1 MNKLQNKNLFIE
13 ILNDN
18 IGKEIFKY
26 LSLEDELKIIIL
38 NKNIYKIL
46 TKQTFLHFKFLNKKL
61 KDQFLFE
68 RKYKHQLL
76 NLEKIKEILIASDDL
91 FKKIYKQS
99 NIMIN
104 IFYFSFLILGIDLFF
119 LGLILGKDKSKKK
132 ISWYSQ
138 LSYIFLWIESLL
150 IIIIHLFKMRK
161 AKKIIKEKINKKL
174 PMLSIKEVKN
184 LRKKIQFRINNLQP
198 LTFWYIAICFL
209 FFYFPVLIKILFEKL
224 KTSYEKAYITIA
236 WFMFYFFLIF
246 DLINLI
252 YKNIKNWNI
261 KTRKYKKIY
270 NNGKSDF
277 YLNKIEKY
285 DNRNNKTYCN
295 EYVLLIVHFGIK
307 CFIFAVLLSYLKN
320 LGRKFD
326 NINYHVKWSSLFIPI
341 YVINGFIFIWGILYI
356 YSIKNYNI
364 QKKPLLY
371 VNIIIII
378 LSSCVLSISVPQI
391 LDDNWNINLFI
402 PAFGSLILT
411 LSIFLLFYLNRNN
424 YNEDKNNIY
433 IPRCIEVV

>member
-138 LSYIFLWIESLL
+138 LSYIFLWI
-150 IIIIHLFKMRK
+150 
-161 AKKIIKEKINKKL
+161 
-174 PMLSIKEVKN
+174 V
-184 LRKKIQFRINNLQP
+184 
-198 LTFWYIAICFL
+198 Y
-209 FFYFPVLIKILFEKL
+209 
-224 KTSYEKAYITIA
+224 
-236 WFMFYFFLIF
+236 
-246 DLINLI
+246 
-252 YKNIKNWNI
+252 
-261 KTRKYKKIY
+261 
-270 NNGKSDF
+270 
-277 YLNKIEKY
+277 
-285 DNRNNKTYCN
+285 
-295 EYVLLIVHFGIK
+295 
-307 CFIFAVLLSYLKN
+307 
-320 LGRKFD
+320 
-326 NINYHVKWSSLFIPI
+326 
-341 YVINGFIFIWGILYI
+341 
-356 YSIKNYNI
+356 
-364 QKKPLLY
+364 
-371 VNIIIII
+371 
-378 LSSCVLSISVPQI
+378 
-391 LDDNWNINLFI
+391 
-402 PAFGSLILT
+402 
-411 LSIFLLFYLNRNN
+411 
-424 YNEDKNNIY
+424 
-433 IPRCIEVV
+433 

>member
-46 TKQTFLHFKFLNKKL
+46 TKQTFLHYKFLNKKL

-252 YKNIKNWNI
+252 YKNIKNWNR

-371 VNIIIII
+371 LNIIIII

-411 LSIFLLFYLNRNN
+411 LSIFLLFYLIRNN

>member
-1 MNKLQNKNLFIE
+1 
-13 ILNDN
+13 
-18 IGKEIFKY
+18 
-26 LSLEDELKIIIL
+26 
-38 NKNIYKIL
+38 
-46 TKQTFLHFKFLNKKL
+46 
-61 KDQFLFE
+61 
-68 RKYKHQLL
+68 
-76 NLEKIKEILIASDDL
+76 
-91 FKKIYKQS
+91 
-99 NIMIN
+99 
-104 IFYFSFLILGIDLFF
+104 
-119 LGLILGKDKSKKK
+119 
-132 ISWYSQ
+132 
-138 LSYIFLWIESLL
+138 
-150 IIIIHLFKMRK
+150 MRK

-261 KTRKYKKIY
+261 KTIKYKKIY

-371 VNIIIII
+371 LNIIIII

-411 LSIFLLFYLNRNN
+411 LSIFLLFFLIRNN

>member
-371 VNIIIII
+371 LNIIIII

-411 LSIFLLFYLNRNN
+411 LSIFLLFFLIRNN

>member
-26 LSLEDELKIIIL
+26 LSFEDELKIIIL

-46 TKQTFLHFKFLNKKL
+46 TKQTFLHYKFLNKKL

-252 YKNIKNWNI
+252 YKNIKNWNR

-371 VNIIIII
+371 LNIIIII

-411 LSIFLLFYLNRNN
+411 LSIFLLFFLIRNN

>member
-285 DNRNNKTYCN
+285 DNKNNKTYCN

-371 VNIIIII
+371 LNIIIII

-411 LSIFLLFYLNRNN
+411 LSIFLLFFLIRNN

>member
-119 LGLILGKDKSKKK
+119 LGLILGKKKKKKK

-371 VNIIIII
+371 LNIIIII

-411 LSIFLLFYLNRNN
+411 LSIFLLFFLIRNN

>member
-46 TKQTFLHFKFLNKKL
+46 TKQTFLHYKFLNKKL

-252 YKNIKNWNI
+252 YKNIKNWNK

-371 VNIIIII
+371 LNIIIII

>member
-411 LSIFLLFYLNRNN
+411 LSIFLLFFLIRNN

>member
-26 LSLEDELKIIIL
+26 LSLEDEFKIIIL
-38 NKNIYKIL
+38 NKNIYEIL
-46 TKQTFLHFKFLNKKL
+46 TKQTFLHYKFLNKKL

-252 YKNIKNWNI
+252 YKNIKNWNR

-371 VNIIIII
+371 LNIIIII

>member
-13 ILNDN
+13 ILKEN

-26 LSLEDELKIIIL
+26 LSLEDEFKIIIL
-38 NKNIYKIL
+38 NKNIYEIL
-46 TKQTFLHFKFLNKKL
+46 TKQTFLHYKFLNKKL
-61 KDQFLFE
+61 KDKFLFE

-252 YKNIKNWNI
+252 YKNIKNWNR

-371 VNIIIII
+371 LNIIIII

>member
-132 ISWYSQ
+132 
-138 LSYIFLWIESLL
+138 
-150 IIIIHLFKMRK
+150 
-161 AKKIIKEKINKKL
+161 
-174 PMLSIKEVKN
+174 
-184 LRKKIQFRINNLQP
+184 
-198 LTFWYIAICFL
+198 
-209 FFYFPVLIKILFEKL
+209 
-224 KTSYEKAYITIA
+224 
-236 WFMFYFFLIF
+236 
-246 DLINLI
+246 
-252 YKNIKNWNI
+252 
-261 KTRKYKKIY
+261 
-270 NNGKSDF
+270 
-277 YLNKIEKY
+277 
-285 DNRNNKTYCN
+285 
-295 EYVLLIVHFGIK
+295 
-307 CFIFAVLLSYLKN
+307 
-320 LGRKFD
+320 
-326 NINYHVKWSSLFIPI
+326 
-341 YVINGFIFIWGILYI
+341 
-356 YSIKNYNI
+356 
-364 QKKPLLY
+364 
-371 VNIIIII
+371 
-378 LSSCVLSISVPQI
+378 
-391 LDDNWNINLFI
+391 
-402 PAFGSLILT
+402 
-411 LSIFLLFYLNRNN
+411 
-424 YNEDKNNIY
+424 
-433 IPRCIEVV
+433 

>member
-285 DNRNNKTYCN
+285 DNKNNKTYCN

-371 VNIIIII
+371 LNIIIII

-411 LSIFLLFYLNRNN
+411 LSIFLLFFLIRNN

-433 IPRCIEVV
+433 IPRCVEVV

>member
-119 LGLILGKDKSKKK
+119 LRLILGKKKKKKK

-371 VNIIIII
+371 LNIIIII

-411 LSIFLLFYLNRNN
+411 LSIFLLFFLIRNN

>member
-46 TKQTFLHFKFLNKKL
+46 TKQTFLHYKFLNKKL

-138 LSYIFLWIESLL
+138 LSYIFLWIESFL

-261 KTRKYKKIY
+261 KTRKYKEIY

-371 VNIIIII
+371 LNIIIII

-411 LSIFLLFYLNRNN
+411 LSIFLLFFLIRNN

>member
-261 KTRKYKKIY
+261 KTIKYKKIY

-411 LSIFLLFYLNRNN
+411 LSIFLLFFLIRNN

>member
-46 TKQTFLHFKFLNKKL
+46 TKQTFLHYKFLNKKL

-252 YKNIKNWNI
+252 YKNIKNWNR

-371 VNIIIII
+371 LNIIIII

>member
-46 TKQTFLHFKFLNKKL
+46 TKQTFLHYKFLNKKL

-261 KTRKYKKIY
+261 KTIKYKKIY

>member
-26 LSLEDELKIIIL
+26 LSFEDELKIIIL

-46 TKQTFLHFKFLNKKL
+46 TKQTFLHYKFLNKKL

-252 YKNIKNWNI
+252 YKNIKNWNR

-371 VNIIIII
+371 LNIIIII

>member
-119 LGLILGKDKSKKK
+119 LGLILGKDKLKKK

-371 VNIIIII
+371 LNIIIII

-411 LSIFLLFYLNRNN
+411 LSIFLLFFLIRNN

>member
-371 VNIIIII
+371 LNIIIII

>member
-252 YKNIKNWNI
+252 YKNIKNWNR

-371 VNIIIII
+371 LNIIIII

>member
-46 TKQTFLHFKFLNKKL
+46 TKQTFLHYKFLNKKL

-252 YKNIKNWNI
+252 YKNIKNWNR

-326 NINYHVKWSSLFIPI
+326 NINYHIKWSSLFIPI

-371 VNIIIII
+371 LNIIIII

-411 LSIFLLFYLNRNN
+411 LSIFLLFYLIRNN